1 MKHRTYLALAIPLT
15 ISTITTPLLGVVDM
29 AVIGQLANPA
39 YIGGVAIGTVIFNTL
54 YWLFGFLRVSTSGFA
69 AQAEGANDEKQQILA
84 LIRPLFIALIVG
96 MVFLL
101 LQLPILKLTLA
112 LMSPDP
118 DVFEFATEYYS
129 IRIWGAPFA
138 LANYV
143 VMGWLVGKAR
153 IKLTVSLQILMN
165 LINILLA
172 IIFVNVFSWGVSG
185 VAAATLIAEIATVIL
200 SVIIVIKLLP
210 QSFRSPSISEIL
222 DPKPFQKMVAMNRD
236 LMIRTF
242 CLLAVFNLFT
252 AKGATYGTEVLA
264 ANAVLIQIHYMMAYT
279 FDGFANASSIYVGK
293 AIGSQDENL
302 YKKTVSLSFQW
313 AIISSL
319 LITLVF
325 YLCKGFII
333 PLFTKT
339 QSVTELISTY
349 EQWILLFPI
358 SASLGLVIYGVFTG
372 ATEAKPIRNSM
383 IYALCVFLLVLYVSL
398 PSLQNHGL
406 WLAFIAFSLGR
417 SIFLVMYIPTL
428 NRRLFPGSD
437 C

>member
-29 AVIGQLANPA
+29 AVVGQLANPA
-39 YIGGVAIGTVIFNTL
+39 YIGGVAIGTVTFNTL

-101 LQLPILKLTLA
+101 LQLPILNVTLA

-118 DVFEFATEYYS
+118 EVLVFATEYYS

-172 IIFVNVFSWGVSG
+172 IVFVNVFSWGVPG

-200 SVIIVIKLLP
+200 SMIIVTKLLP
-210 QSFRSPSISEIL
+210 PSFRLPSISEIL
-222 DPKPFQKMVAMNRD
+222 DPKPFKKMVEMNRD

-252 AKGATYGTEVLA
+252 AKGATYGTEMLA
-264 ANAVLIQIHYMMAYT
+264 ANAVLIQIHYMMAYA

-293 AIGSQDENL
+293 AIGSKDKNL

-319 LITLVF
+319 LVTLVF

-339 QSVTELISTY
+339 QSVIELISAY

-383 IYALCVFLLVLYVSL
+383 IYALVVFLLVLYVSL

-406 WLAFIAFSLGR
+406 WLAFIVFSLGR
-417 SIFLVMYIPTL
+417 SIFLTMYLPAL
-428 NRRLFPGSD
+428 NRRLFPGTD
-437 C
+437 